1 MMPPRRD
8 LASEQAGAGS
18 GTASTPATAG
28 TEVVMRRLVSLV
40 ALSTMIAALLVA
52 GGLGTGLLTVAPTAA
67 QQEIV
72 VIEHASSDAVVD
84 LGEEGDSVGDT
95 LVFSNEVY
103 DSEDANV
110 VGSDQG
116 SCTRTK
122 KGEAW
127 ECSYTVTLDDGS
139 IVVQGALYDDG
150 RDTTL
155 AITGGTGDY
164 SGASGEMDLKVRDGG
179 DKYEFTFKLN

>member
-1 MMPPRRD
+1 
-8 LASEQAGAGS
+8 
-18 GTASTPATAG
+18 
-28 TEVVMRRLVSLV
+28 MRRVVSLL
-40 ALSTMIAALLVA
+40 ALSTAIAALLVA
-52 GGLGTGLLTVAPTAA
+52 GGLFTGLLSVAPTRAA
-67 QQEIV
+67 ETIV
-72 VIEHASSDAVVD
+72 VIDHATSDAVVD

-116 SCTRTK
+116 SCVRTK

-127 ECSYTVTLDDGS
+127 ECTFTVSLSDGG

-150 RDTTL
+150 RDSTL
-155 AITGGTGDY
+155 AITGGTGNY
-164 SGASGEMDLKVRDGG
+164 SGATGEMVLKERDGG
-179 DKYEFTFKLN
+179 EKYEFKFNVN

>member
-1 MMPPRRD
+1 
-8 LASEQAGAGS
+8 
-18 GTASTPATAG
+18 
-28 TEVVMRRLVSLV
+28 MRRVVSLL
-40 ALSTMIAALLVA
+40 ALSTAIAAFLIS
-52 GGLGTGLLTVAPTAA
+52 GGLAAGWLSVATTAA

-72 VIEHASSDAVVD
+72 VIEHATTDATVD

-116 SCTRTK
+116 SCVRTK

-127 ECSYTVTLDDGS
+127 ECTFTVSLSDGG

-150 RDTTL
+150 RDSTL
-155 AITGGTGDY
+155 AITGGTGNY
-164 SGASGEMDLKVRDGG
+164 SGATGEMELKARDGG
-179 DKYEFTFKLN
+179 EKYEFTFNLN